1 MKNKNV
7 YQSDI
12 LASIHET
19 AYDLYS
25 ADLLSE
31 SKMKEFDEICLSPIQ
46 SFKPEEIKAIRQEQ
60 NVSQEVFAKYLNVSS
75 RLILQWENGEKKP
88 KGSSLKLLNL
98 VKNKG
103 ISILI

>member
-1 MKNKNV
+1 MKSKNV

-19 AYDLYS
+19 VSELYS
-25 ADLLSE
+25 LDLLSE
-31 SKMKEFDEICLSPIQ
+31 SKMKEFDEICLSSIQ
-46 SFKPEEIKAIRQEQ
+46 SLKPEEIKAIRQEQ
-60 NVSQEVFAKYLNVSS
+60 NLSQEVFAKYLNVSS